1 MERGPHREGSGQR
14 DDRLNFGPKGRGV
27 DSSAR
32 ALADPG
38 GKGQAN
44 GGRRRLRSALTALA
58 AATRGGL
65 MADALYIGR
74 LAPSPTGRYHL
85 GNLSTA
91 LLAQLRA
98 LRSGGRLIYR
108 LEDLDG
114 PREAAGSAASIADD
128 LRWLGIDWSE
138 GPDRGGP
145 CAPYIQSQRLDRY
158 AAAVAQL
165 EGSGH
170 LYRCTCS
177 RKEIAEV
184 LSAPHGS
191 FPASLLYPGTCRAR
205 TEAGD
210 EEPHALR
217 FCAGGLVVVEDALA
231 APLVVDTAA
240 DPGDAI
246 VRRRDGCFAYHLA
259 VVVDDLAMGV
269 SEVVRGRDLLSST
282 ALHMQLAAALGRPY
296 PATCHVPM
304 IVDAIGARLA
314 KRDGALGRLELEAVG
329 YTPALL
335 RGAFACLWGFA
346 DRLEALSVEELA
358 TLWRDEA
365 LRADALNL
373 HPAMSRGPEA
383 LRLALSAR

>member
-1 MERGPHREGSGQR
+1 
-14 DDRLNFGPKGRGV
+14 
-27 DSSAR
+27 
-32 ALADPG
+32 
-38 GKGQAN
+38 
-44 GGRRRLRSALTALA
+44 
-58 AATRGGL
+58 
-65 MADALYIGR
+65 MADAPYIGR

-91 LLAQLRA
+91 LLGQLRA
-98 LRSGGRLIYR
+98 LLHGGRLIYR

-114 PREAAGSAASIADD
+114 PREAAGSAAAIADD

-138 GPDRGGP
+138 GPDCGGP
-145 CAPYIQSQRLDRY
+145 QGPYIQSQRLDLY

-165 EGSGH
+165 ERSGD

-205 TEAGD
+205 TEAGGG
-210 EEPHALR
+210 EPHALR
-217 FCAGGLVVVEDALA
+217 FRAGGRLFVEDALA
-231 APLVVDTAA
+231 AGLEVDTGL

-269 SEVVRGRDLLSST
+269 TEVVRGRDLLSST
-282 ALHMQLAAALGRPY
+282 ALHKQIAAALGQPY

-304 IVDAIGARLA
+304 VLDYAGQRLA
-314 KRDGALGRLELEAVG
+314 KRDGAMGRPELEAAG

-346 DRLEALSVEELA
+346 DRLAPCSVGELA
-358 TLWRDEA
+358 ALWRDEP

-373 HPAMSRGPEA
+373 HPAVSRGPEA

>member
-1 MERGPHREGSGQR
+1 
-14 DDRLNFGPKGRGV
+14 
-27 DSSAR
+27 
-32 ALADPG
+32 
-38 GKGQAN
+38 
-44 GGRRRLRSALTALA
+44 
-58 AATRGGL
+58 
-65 MADALYIGR
+65 MADAPYIGR

-91 LLAQLRA
+91 LLAHLRA
-98 LRSGGRLIYR
+98 LRGGGRLIYR

-138 GPDRGGP
+138 GPDCGGLQG
-145 CAPYIQSQRLDRY
+145 PYIQSQRLDLY

-205 TEAGD
+205 TGAGD

-217 FCAGGLVVVEDALA
+217 FRAGGLVAVEDALA
-231 APLVVDTAA
+231 ARLVVDTAA

-269 SEVVRGRDLLSST
+269 TEVVRGRDLLAST
-282 ALHMQLAAALGRPY
+282 ALHTQLAAALGRPY
-296 PATCHVPM
+296 PATCHAPM
-304 IVDAIGARLA
+304 VLDAAGQRLA
-314 KRDGALGRLELEAVG
+314 KRDGAMGRPELETVG

-346 DRLEALSVEELA
+346 DRLKALSVEELA
-358 TLWRDEA
+358 ALWRDEP

>member
-1 MERGPHREGSGQR
+1 
-14 DDRLNFGPKGRGV
+14 
-27 DSSAR
+27 
-32 ALADPG
+32 
-38 GKGQAN
+38 
-44 GGRRRLRSALTALA
+44 
-58 AATRGGL
+58 
-65 MADALYIGR
+65 MADAPYIGR

-98 LRSGGRLIYR
+98 LRSSGRLIYR

-114 PREAAGSAASIADD
+114 PREAAGSAAAIADD
-128 LRWLGIDWSE
+128 LRWLGLDWSE
-138 GPDRGGP
+138 GPDCGGP
-145 CAPYIQSQRLDRY
+145 HGPYIQSQRLERY
-158 AAAVAQL
+158 AAAVEQL
-165 EGSGH
+165 EGSGE
-170 LYRCTCS
+170 LYRCFCS

-191 FPASLLYPGTCRAR
+191 FPASLLYPGTCRTR
-205 TEAGD
+205 REAGGG
-210 EEPHALR
+210 EPHALR
-217 FCAGGLVVVEDALA
+217 FRAGGKVVLEDALA
-231 APLVVDTAA
+231 PAIAVDTGL

-269 SEVVRGRDLLSST
+269 TEVVRGRDLLSST
-282 ALHMQLAAALGRPY
+282 ALHVQIAAALGQPF

-304 IVDAIGARLA
+304 VLDAAGQRLA
-314 KRDGALGRLELEAVG
+314 KRDGAMGRPELEAVG

-346 DRLEALSVEELA
+346 DRLEALSLVELA
-358 TLWRDEA
+358 ALWCDEP
-365 LRADALNL
+365 LRSDALNL